1 MLIKFREES
10 SKEAQEKNAN
20 VLYRG
25 HGEYKNIQQTGEVEV
40 S

>member
-1 MLIKFREES
+1 MLMKFREES
-10 SKEAQEKNAN
+10 SKEAWEKNVS

-25 HGEYKNIQQTGEVEV
+25 HGEYKNIQQPGEVEI